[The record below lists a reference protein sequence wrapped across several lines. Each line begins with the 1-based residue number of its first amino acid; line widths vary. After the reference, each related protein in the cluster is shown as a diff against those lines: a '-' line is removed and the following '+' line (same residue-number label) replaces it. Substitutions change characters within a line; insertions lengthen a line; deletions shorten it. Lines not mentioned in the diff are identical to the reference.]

1 MTTINSRSG
10 RITVLVVLAVVGA
23 CLLPPDSL
31 AQAPESSTPFY
42 LGADISSL
50 AGGWGGGFGGRRGRS
65 ITYQENGQ
73 EDTEFAIMA
82 KHGWNAFRLR
92 VFVSPVRRAPNNSLE
107 NTLPLAKQIKEA
119 GAAFML
125 DIHYS
130 DTWADPQHQ
139 ETPEAWRD
147 LDVAGLEKQVEQ
159 YSRDVITQLRE
170 AGAMPDM
177 VQVGNEI
184 TGGMLWPLGY
194 VKVPPSEVKLDA
206 GEIRGP
212 FPETYDD
219 ATQWSNLIRFIKAG
233 VRGVRV
239 GAAGKPVQIVMHI
252 DCGGD
257 WPTTKWWLDHL
268 TEAQVDYDVIGQS
281 FYPRWHGTP
290 TLLQQNLLET
300 ARRYKK
306 PIMVVETGYSQSG
319 GDQVMEANEY
329 SLWPGTQEGQL
340 QFMVDLVN
348 TVKQAGGTG
357 VFYWAPEGSRGNGMW
372 NADGTPAPS
381 IFVLENLTKLKNSP
395 ASHLPPAPTP

>member
-1 MTTINSRSG
+1 MKTFISHSRGVSISVTI
-10 RITVLVVLAVVGA
+10 LAAVA
-23 CLLPPDSL
+23 YFLPAPSS
-31 AQAPESSTPFY
+31 AQTPAEPSTFY

-50 AGGWGGGFGGRRGRS
+50 AGGRGFGGGRGRS
-65 ITYQENGQ
+65 IVYQENGQ
-73 EDTEFAIMA
+73 EGTEFAIMA

-92 VFVSPVRRAPNNSLE
+92 VFVSPVRMAPNNSLE

-139 ETPEAWRD
+139 ETPVAWRD
-147 LDVAGLEKQVEQ
+147 LDVAGLEKQVEA
-159 YSRDVITQLRE
+159 YSQDVITQLRE

-206 GEIRGP
+206 GRIRGP

-233 VRGVRV
+233 VRGVRAG
-239 GAAGKPVQIVMHI
+239 GADKPVQIVMHI

-257 WPTTKWWLDHL
+257 WPTTKWWFDHL
-268 TEAQVDYDVIGQS
+268 TEAKVDYDVIGQS

-290 TLLQQNLLET
+290 TLLQQNMLET
-300 ARRYKK
+300 ARRYGK
-306 PIMVVETGYSQSG
+306 PIMVVETGYPQSS
-319 GDQVMEANEY
+319 GDQVMASNQY

-348 TVKQAGGTG
+348 TVKRTGGTG

-372 NADGTPAPS
+372 NPDGTPAPS
-381 IFVLENLTKLKNSP
+381 IFVLDNLTKLMNSP
-395 ASHLPPAPTP
+395 ASRLPAAPAR